1 MQPDIFGDILRNLLP
16 TIPSILAYSVGI
28 ILALVWM
35 RKAPTA
41 AVIVVI
47 SLIGFGLLSLSQ
59 PFVFGF
65 VGRMEDRVKWFPIVS
80 LLFRLAYLV
89 VTAGLVCAVFCDR
102 GAPLGDANP
111 YAQQFGN
118 MPPPNNPPFPA
129 PKPFLPQ

>member
-1 MQPDIFGDILRNLLP
+1 MQPDILGDILRNLVP
-16 TIPSILAYSVGI
+16 TIPSILAYSLGI
-28 ILALVWM
+28 IIALMWM

-47 SLIGFGLLSLSQ
+47 SLIGFGLLSISQ

-80 LLFRLAYLV
+80 LLFRLAYLA
-89 VTAGLVCAVFCDR
+89 VTAGLVWAVFCDR
-102 GAPLGDANP
+102 GAPLGNVNP

-118 MPPPNNPPFPA
+118 IPPNTNPYAA
-129 PKPFLPQ
+129 PKPFPPQ